1 MSFYMALPLQP
12 DASSPSTRLSVDPAR
27 RLSCELPQGRK
38 AARVNGLWRVRGVP
52 YVGSWR
58 PAALGFAE
66 LAIASCAQPG
76 VLGERRMVSY
86 GSFSSLG
93 RTELAA
99 LHDRHQ
105 QDYAQLQSMKL
116 ALDLT
121 RGKPCSEQLDLSNA
135 LLSLPGADYR
145 DGEGTDTRNYGG
157 QHGLP
162 ELRAIFGELLGIP
175 VPNLIAGNNA
185 SLELMH
191 DVVVFSMLYGGVD
204 SPRPWK
210 DEPQVK
216 FLCPVPGYDR
226 HFAITE
232 TLGIEMIAIPMR
244 EDGPDVDLI
253 EELVAVDPAIKGMWA
268 VPVFANPTGI
278 TYSWETVRRL
288 VQMRTAADDFR
299 LFWDNAYAVHTLTHD
314 FVRQVDVLGLA
325 SAAGNS
331 NRPYVFA
338 STSKI
343 TFAGAGVSFFGGSL
357 GNIAWYLQ
365 YAGKKSIGPDK
376 VNQLRHL
383 RFFGDADGVRL
394 QMQRHQQL
402 LAPKFALALEILD
415 KRLSESK
422 IASWNE
428 PQGGYFISLDVLP
441 GTARRT
447 VALAKDAGIAVTDAG
462 ASFPYRKD
470 PDDKNIRIAPT
481 FPPVSDLRNAIDGL
495 ATCALLA
502 ATESLLK

>member
-1 MSFYMALPLQP
+1 MGSGGCAG
-12 DASSPSTRLSVDPAR
+12 SPHVGTSLVD
-27 RLSCELPQGRK
+27 
-38 AARVNGLWRVRGVP
+38 
-52 YVGSWR
+52 
-58 PAALGFAE
+58 
-66 LAIASCAQPG
+66 
-76 VLGERRMVSY
+76 GERRMVSH

-93 RTELAA
+93 RSDLEA
-99 LHDRHQ
+99 LHARHQ
-105 QDYAQLQSMKL
+105 DDYAALQSMKL

-135 LLSLPGADYR
+135 LLSLPGTDYR

-157 QHGLP
+157 LHGLP

-175 VPNLIAGNNA
+175 VPNLIAANNA

-191 DVVVFSMLYGGVD
+191 DVVAFSMLYGGVD
-204 SPRPWK
+204 SPRPWVQEQ
-210 DEPQVK
+210 DGVK

-226 HFAITE
+226 HFAINE
-232 TLGIEMIAIPMR
+232 TMGIEMISIPMR

-253 EELVAVDPAIKGMWA
+253 EEMVAVDPAIKGLWA

-288 VQMRTAADDFR
+288 VQMRTAAEDFR
-299 LFWDNAYAVHTLTHD
+299 LLWDNAYAVHTLTLD
-314 FVRQVDVLGLA
+314 FPHQVDVLGLA
-325 SAAGNS
+325 AAAGNP

-343 TFAGAGVSFFGGSL
+343 TFAGSGVSFFGGSL

-365 YAGKKSIGPDK
+365 YAAKKSIGPDK

-394 QMQRHQQL
+394 QMLRHQQI

-415 KRLSESK
+415 KRLGDSK

-428 PQGGYFISLDVLP
+428 PKGGYFISLDVLP

-481 FPPVSDLRNAIDGL
+481 FPPISDLRNAIDGL

-502 ATESLLK
+502 ATESLLSRG

>member
-1 MSFYMALPLQP
+1 
-12 DASSPSTRLSVDPAR
+12 
-27 RLSCELPQGRK
+27 
-38 AARVNGLWRVRGVP
+38 
-52 YVGSWR
+52 
-58 PAALGFAE
+58 
-66 LAIASCAQPG
+66 
-76 VLGERRMVSY
+76 MVS
-86 GSFSSLG
+86 FDSLG
-93 RTELAA
+93 RDELAA
-99 LHDRHQ
+99 LHERHQ
-105 QDYAQLQSMKL
+105 QDYAALQAMKL

-121 RGKPCSEQLDLSNA
+121 RGKPSGEQLDLSNA
-135 LLSLPGADYR
+135 LLSLPGDDYR
-145 DGEGTDTRNYGG
+145 DAEGTDTRNYGG
-157 QHGLP
+157 LHGLP

-175 VPNLIAGNNA
+175 VPNLIAANNA

-191 DVVVFSMLYGGVD
+191 DVIVFSMLHGGVD
-204 SPRPWK
+204 SPRPWIREQ
-210 DEPQVK
+210 DGVK

-232 TLGIEMIAIPMR
+232 TMGIEMISIPMR
-244 EDGPDVDLI
+244 DDGPDVDLI

-299 LFWDNAYAVHTLTHD
+299 LFWDNAYAVHTLTMD

-325 SAAGNS
+325 AAAGNP

-394 QMQRHQQL
+394 QMRRHQQL
-402 LAPKFALALEILD
+402 LAPKFALALEILE
-415 KRLSESK
+415 KRLGDSK
-422 IASWNE
+422 IASWTE
-428 PQGGYFISLDVLP
+428 PKGGYFISLDVLP

-447 VALAKDAGIAVTDAG
+447 VALAKDAGIAVTEAG

-481 FPPVSDLRNAIDGL
+481 FPPISDLRDAIDGL

-502 ATESLLK
+502 ATESLLNSTAP

>member
-1 MSFYMALPLQP
+1 
-12 DASSPSTRLSVDPAR
+12 
-27 RLSCELPQGRK
+27 
-38 AARVNGLWRVRGVP
+38 
-52 YVGSWR
+52 
-58 PAALGFAE
+58 
-66 LAIASCAQPG
+66 
-76 VLGERRMVSY
+76 MVS
-86 GSFSSLG
+86 FHSLG
-93 RTELAA
+93 REELAA
-99 LHDRHQ
+99 QHARHQ
-105 QDYAQLQSMKL
+105 QDYAELQAMKL
-116 ALDLT
+116 SLDLT
-121 RGKPCSEQLDLSNA
+121 RGKPAPEQLDLSNA
-135 LLSLPGADYR
+135 LLSLPGDNYR
-145 DGEGTDTRNYGG
+145 DEEGTDTRNYGG
-157 QHGLP
+157 LHGLP

-185 SLELMH
+185 SLEFMH
-191 DVVVFSMLYGGVD
+191 DVIVFSMLHGGVD
-204 SPRPWK
+204 SPRPWIQ
-210 DEPQVK
+210 EPAVK

-232 TLGIEMIAIPMR
+232 TMGIEMIPIPMR
-244 EDGPDVDLI
+244 DDGPDVDLI
-253 EELVAVDPAIKGMWA
+253 EELVAVDPAIKGLWA
-268 VPVFANPTGI
+268 VPVFANPTGV

-288 VQMRTAADDFR
+288 VQMRTAANDFR
-299 LFWDNAYAVHTLTHD
+299 LFWDNAYAVHTLTLD

-325 SAAGNS
+325 AAAGNP

-394 QMQRHQQL
+394 QMLRHQQI
-402 LAPKFALALEILD
+402 LAPKFALVQEILE
-415 KRLSESK
+415 KRLGDSK
-422 IASWNE
+422 IASWTE
-428 PQGGYFISLDVLP
+428 PKGGYFVSLDVLP

-447 VALAKDAGIAVTDAG
+447 VALAKDAGIAVTEAG

-481 FPPVSDLRNAIDGL
+481 FPSLPDLRNAIDGL

-502 ATESLLK
+502 ATESLLDRAGVGPRR

>member
-1 MSFYMALPLQP
+1 
-12 DASSPSTRLSVDPAR
+12 
-27 RLSCELPQGRK
+27 
-38 AARVNGLWRVRGVP
+38 
-52 YVGSWR
+52 
-58 PAALGFAE
+58 
-66 LAIASCAQPG
+66 
-76 VLGERRMVSY
+76 MVS
-86 GSFSSLG
+86 FHSLG
-93 RTELAA
+93 REELAA
-99 LHDRHQ
+99 QHARHQ
-105 QDYAQLQSMKL
+105 QDYAELQAMKL
-116 ALDLT
+116 SLDLT
-121 RGKPCSEQLDLSNA
+121 RGKPAPEQLDLSNA
-135 LLSLPGADYR
+135 LLSLPGDNFR
-145 DGEGTDTRNYGG
+145 DEEGTDTRNYGG
-157 QHGLP
+157 LHGLP

-185 SLELMH
+185 SLEYMH
-191 DVVVFSMLYGGVD
+191 DVIVFSMLHGGVD
-204 SPRPWK
+204 SPRPWIA
-210 DEPQVK
+210 EPNVK

-232 TLGIEMIAIPMR
+232 TMGIEMIPIPMR
-244 EDGPDVDLI
+244 DDGPDVDLI
-253 EELVAVDPAIKGMWA
+253 EELVAVDPAIKGMWT
-268 VPVFANPTGI
+268 VPVFANPTGV

-288 VQMRTAADDFR
+288 VQMRTAANDFR
-299 LFWDNAYAVHTLTHD
+299 LFWDNAYAVHTLTLD

-325 SAAGNS
+325 AAAGNP

-394 QMQRHQQL
+394 QMLRHQQI
-402 LAPKFALALEILD
+402 LAPKFALVQEILE
-415 KRLSESK
+415 KRLGDSK
-422 IASWNE
+422 IASWTE
-428 PQGGYFISLDVLP
+428 PKGGYFVSLDVLP

-447 VALAKDAGIAVTDAG
+447 VALAKDAGIAVTEAG

-481 FPPVSDLRNAIDGL
+481 FPSLPDLRNAIDGL

-502 ATESLLK
+502 ATESLVGSSGQL

>member
-1 MSFYMALPLQP
+1 
-12 DASSPSTRLSVDPAR
+12 
-27 RLSCELPQGRK
+27 
-38 AARVNGLWRVRGVP
+38 
-52 YVGSWR
+52 
-58 PAALGFAE
+58 
-66 LAIASCAQPG
+66 
-76 VLGERRMVSY
+76 MVSY

-93 RTELAA
+93 RTDLEA
-99 LHDRHQ
+99 LHARHQ
-105 QDYAQLQSMKL
+105 QDYAELQSMKL

-135 LLSLPGADYR
+135 LLSLPGTDYR

-157 QHGLP
+157 LHGLP

-175 VPNLIAGNNA
+175 VPNLIAANNA

-204 SPRPWK
+204 SPRPW
-210 DEPQVK
+210 EGAGPRVK

-232 TLGIEMIAIPMR
+232 TMGIEMVSIPMR

-253 EELVAVDPAIKGMWA
+253 EEMVAVDPAIKGMWA

-288 VQMRTAADDFR
+288 VQMRTAAEDFR
-299 LFWDNAYAVHTLTHD
+299 LFWDNAYAVHTLTLD
-314 FVRQVDVLGLA
+314 FVHQVDVLGLA
-325 SAAGNS
+325 AAAGNP

-394 QMQRHQQL
+394 QMLRHQQI

-415 KRLSESK
+415 KRLGESK

-428 PQGGYFISLDVLP
+428 PQRRLLHQPRRVAGHGATHRRVGQRRRYRRHRCGRVVPVPERPGRQEHPDRADVP
-441 GTARRT
+441 ADIRPAQCHRR
-447 VALAKDAGIAVTDAG
+447 AGDL
-462 ASFPYRKD
+462 
-470 PDDKNIRIAPT
+470 RIAGCHR
-481 FPPVSDLRNAIDGL
+481 V
-495 ATCALLA
+495 A
-502 ATESLLK
+502 AEPGVGRV